1 MARISRYTGNIHYIF
16 QIYSWYILDIYLK
29 QTYNMSVLLHL
40 SCCVLL
46 MQDCVA
52 TIPPYPHYVGDRD
65 DGYDVAAALSDPD
78 SMWIVR
84 PQLFFSCTVRP
95 LTARV
100 DRYNNSPDDIPL
112 DLVFFSA
119 FEDLH
124 LQFTGTMESNRIRK
138 LYEPSPVP
146 TLYVGLVEDILGWVP
161 LFPCFLDGNT
171 TSTIPFK
178 YSARQGRDFAFGCA
192 DGHGPETRR
201 GSHVYEVNTWLWNF
215 GRPQPRVASLSV
227 AKTEKIRKRCRAAA
241 AKSAWETR
249 RARKRAAEAD
259 ADI

>member
-1 MARISRYTGNIHYIF
+1 MF
-16 QIYSWYILDIYLK
+16 
-29 QTYNMSVLLHL
+29 
-40 SCCVLL
+40 
-46 MQDCVA
+46 
-52 TIPPYPHYVGDRD
+52 
-65 DGYDVAAALSDPD
+65 
-78 SMWIVR
+78 
-84 PQLFFSCTVRP
+84 
-95 LTARV
+95 
-100 DRYNNSPDDIPL
+100 
-112 DLVFFSA
+112 FFSA

-138 LYEPSPVP
+138 LYEPSPVL
-146 TLYVGLVEDILGWVP
+146 TLYVGLVEDLLSRVP

-192 DGHGPETRR
+192 DGHGQEMRR

-227 AKTEKIRKRCRAAA
+227 AKTEKIHKRCRAAA
-241 AKSAWETR
+241 AKSAWETL
-249 RARKRAAEAD
+249 RAHKRAAEAD

>member
-1 MARISRYTGNIHYIF
+1 MAAIS
-16 QIYSWYILDIYLK
+16 
-29 QTYNMSVLLHL
+29 
-40 SCCVLL
+40 
-46 MQDCVA
+46 
-52 TIPPYPHYVGDRD
+52 PYPHYVGDRD

-100 DRYNNSPDDIPL
+100 DCYNNSPDDIPL
-112 DLVFFSA
+112 DLFFLSA

-146 TLYVGLVEDILGWVP
+146 TLYVGLVEDLLGQVS
-161 LFPCFLDGNT
+161 LLPCFLDHDGNT

-192 DGHGPETRR
+192 DRHHDGQETRS

-227 AKTEKIRKRCRAAA
+227 AKTENIRKRCRAAA
-241 AKSAWETR
+241 AKSAWETL
-249 RARKRAAEAD
+249 RARKRAAEPASEAD

>member
-1 MARISRYTGNIHYIF
+1 
-16 QIYSWYILDIYLK
+16 
-29 QTYNMSVLLHL
+29 MSVLLHL

-78 SMWIVR
+78 SMWIVC

-100 DRYNNSPDDIPL
+100 DSYNNSPDDIPL
-112 DLVFFSA
+112 DLVFFS
-119 FEDLH
+119 
-124 LQFTGTMESNRIRK
+124 
-138 LYEPSPVP
+138 
-146 TLYVGLVEDILGWVP
+146 
-161 LFPCFLDGNT
+161 
-171 TSTIPFK
+171 
-178 YSARQGRDFAFGCA
+178 RQGRDFASGCA
-192 DGHGPETRR
+192 DGHGQETRR

-227 AKTEKIRKRCRAAA
+227 AKTEKICKRSQCRGAA
-241 AKSAWETR
+241 AKSAWKT
-249 RARKRAAEAD
+249 RARQAPKSAAEAD

>member
-1 MARISRYTGNIHYIF
+1 MMVTTL
-16 QIYSWYILDIYLK
+16 QLLYL
-29 QTYNMSVLLHL
+29 TL
-40 SCCVLL
+40 
-46 MQDCVA
+46 
-52 TIPPYPHYVGDRD
+52 
-65 DGYDVAAALSDPD
+65 
-78 SMWIVR
+78 
-84 PQLFFSCTVRP
+84 TVRGLFVLNCSFHVLCGSVCP

-124 LQFTGTMESNRIRK
+124 LQFTGTMESNQIRK
-138 LYEPSPVP
+138 LYKPSPVP
-146 TLYVGLVEDILGWVP
+146 TLYVGLVEDLLGRVP
-161 LFPCFLDGNT
+161 LFLCFLDGNT
-171 TSTIPFK
+171 TSTLAIPFK
-178 YSARQGRDFAFGCA
+178 YSARQGCA

-201 GSHVYEVNTWLWNF
+201 GSHVYEVNAWLWNF

-227 AKTEKIRKRCRAAA
+227 AKTEKIRTRCRAAA